1 VPVPVDALQAYADA
15 CVRLVAEQH
24 GRLLTRDLASLA
36 VLDDVCRELVAEG
49 PLGGDRL
56 EFWTALVGAY
66 TGEVL
71 VSSYDGVW
79 VDHDDRWGVTASGV
93 VGFPFV
99 TARRLLGGEAGTS
112 LAGMGRVLPAIIARR
127 EAED

>member
-1 VPVPVDALQAYADA
+1 VPVPVDDVQAYADA

-24 GRLLTRDLASLA
+24 GRLLTRDLASLE
-36 VLDDVCRELVAEG
+36 VLDEVCRELVAEG

-71 VSSYDGVW
+71 VTTYDGVW
-79 VDHDDRWGVTASGV
+79 VEHDDRWGVAAFGA

-99 TARRLLGGEAGTS
+99 TARRLLGGETRKS
-112 LAGMGRVLPAIIARR
+112 LAGMGRALPAIVEQR
-127 EAED
+127 EPED

>member
-1 VPVPVDALQAYADA
+1 VAVPVPELQAYADA

-24 GRLLTRDLASLA
+24 GRLLTRDLASLE
-36 VLDDVCRELVAEG
+36 VLDQVCRELVAEG

-71 VSSYDGVW
+71 VATYDGAW
-79 VDHDDRWGVTASGV
+79 VDHDDLWGVAAFGA

-99 TARRLLGGEAGTS
+99 TARRLLGGETGKS
-112 LAGMGRVLPAIIARR
+112 MAGMGRVLPAIVERR
-127 EAED
+127 ERED

>member
-1 VPVPVDALQAYADA
+1 VPVPVDDLQAYADA

-24 GRLLTRDLASLA
+24 GRLLTRDLASLE
-36 VLDDVCRELVAEG
+36 VLDEVCRELVAEG

-71 VSSYDGVW
+71 VTAYDGVW
-79 VDHDDRWGVTASGV
+79 VDHDDRWGVTAFGV

-99 TARRLLGGEAGTS
+99 TARRLLGGETGKS
-112 LAGMGRVLPAIIARR
+112 LASMGRVLPAMVERR

>member
-1 VPVPVDALQAYADA
+1 MDDLQAYADA

-24 GRLLTRDLASLA
+24 GRLLTRDLASLE
-36 VLDDVCRELVAEG
+36 VLDEVCRELVAEG

-71 VSSYDGVW
+71 VTTYDGLW
-79 VDHDDRWGVTASGV
+79 VEHEDRWGVTAFGA

-99 TARRLLGGEAGTS
+99 TARRLLGGESGKS
-112 LAGMGRVLPAIIARR
+112 LASMGRVLPAIVERR
-127 EAED
+127 DRHE